1 MKTTFKKFLPHPILS
16 VALLFTWLL
25 LNNTIAAGHI
35 VLGSILAILIPWFS
49 QNFWQEK
56 VCVQNPLVFVK
67 FFAVFLFDVIV
78 ANLNVAKQILSPND
92 RLNPQIFHLPLD
104 IEHPLGISFLAST
117 ISLTPG
123 TVSCDLSE
131 DRSYLVIHALSLEDA
146 ALEIET
152 IKNRYEKPLMEVFK
166 RC

>member
-1 MKTTFKKFLPHPILS
+1 
-16 VALLFTWLL
+16 
-25 LNNTIAAGHI
+25 G
-35 VLGSILAILIPWFS
+35 
-49 QNFWQEK
+49 
-56 VCVQNPLVFVK
+56 
-67 FFAVFLFDVIV
+67 VFLFDIII
-78 ANLNVAKQILSPND
+78 ANLTVAKQILSPND
-92 RLNPQIFHLPLD
+92 QLNPQTFKLPLD

-131 DRSYLVIHALSLEDA
+131 DRSYLVIHALSLEDEA
-146 ALEIET
+146 KEIET